1 VSRRREHSANQ
12 PGAPDLP
19 RGPGPHTLSGPSVGR
34 EQTPRL
40 GGPDPPRVRRRRHAR
55 GHQASSGR
63 LAHLPHSMRGTL
75 SALCHC
81 RARGDFCQAILL
93 IARYQGTQYSRWR
106 HPRHARQSATPVKHD
121 NSATEYRNAYAVD
134 PTVYA
139 ATYTAST
146 GASPMGQVK
155 TPLNQRVYGAMERIQ
170 KEIHKALLIFFLWK
184 TIHPC

>member
-1 VSRRREHSANQ
+1 MSRRRERSAKT
-12 PGAPDLP
+12 AA
-19 RGPGPHTLSGPSVGR
+19 GPGPPYTIRTPQRGGNRHPAWGGSGAATYS
-34 EQTPRL
+34 QAQ
-40 GGPDPPRVRRRRHAR
+40 AR
-55 GHQASSGR
+55 ACDCEASSGR

-146 GASPMGQVK
+146 GTSPMGQVK
-155 TPLNQRVYGAMERIQ
+155 NPLVGESTGR
-170 KEIHKALLIFFLWK
+170 
-184 TIHPC
+184 